1 MNKSKRDRKKQP
13 KLQLS
18 RETLRAL
25 EQEDLTVVHGGAASE
40 LYTCRPCSGATTCR
54 C

>member
-1 MNKSKRDRKKQP
+1 MKKKETTV

-25 EQEDLTVVHGGAASE
+25 EQETLTVVHGGAVSE
-40 LYTCRPCSGATTCR
+40 LYTCRPCSGHATDLC
-54 C
+54 

>member
-1 MNKSKRDRKKQP
+1 MKKKDITV

-25 EQEDLTVVHGGAASE
+25 EQADLTVVQGGAVSE
-40 LYTCRPCSGATTCR
+40 LYTCRPCSRAHTDLC
-54 C
+54 

>member
-1 MNKSKRDRKKQP
+1 MKKKETTV

-25 EQEDLTVVHGGAASE
+25 EQDNLKDVHGGAVSE
-40 LYTCRPCSGATTCR
+40 LYTCRPCSGAHTDLC
-54 C
+54 